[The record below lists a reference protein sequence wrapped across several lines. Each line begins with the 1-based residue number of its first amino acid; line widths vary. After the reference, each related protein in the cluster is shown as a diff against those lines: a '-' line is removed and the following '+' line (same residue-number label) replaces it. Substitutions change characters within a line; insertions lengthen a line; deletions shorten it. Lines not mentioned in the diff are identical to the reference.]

1 MDAVMCA
8 RDDLSSEAAE
18 FVRFCYRRRRAGW
31 PEIYDEM
38 CAVAGRGLFHGWTHD
53 ELAAQGITFSLA
65 GMPAL
70 ASFVRRVI
78 VEEGAPQPPAPP
90 RRRRGFEP
98 EAAIDEPVRPLLG
111 GLGAAIA

>member
-1 MDAVMCA
+1 MDAVKSA

-38 CAVAGRGLFHGWTHD
+38 CAVAGRGLFHGWTRD

-70 ASFVRRVI
+70 ASFVRLVI
-78 VEEGAPQPPAPP
+78 VEEAATLPAGCA
-90 RRRRGFEP
+90 RRRKGFEP
-98 EAAIDEPVRPLLG
+98 EVAAEELPAPRLTA
-111 GLGAAIA
+111 LGAIA

>member
-1 MDAVMCA
+1 MDAVNGA

-38 CAVAGRGLFHGWTHD
+38 CAVAGRGLFHGWTRD

-78 VEEGAPQPPAPP
+78 VEEPAAQPLAGT
-90 RRRRGFEP
+90 RRRKGFEP
-98 EAAIDEPVRPLLG
+98 EAGVEESPAPLLAA
-111 GLGAAIA
+111 LGAIA